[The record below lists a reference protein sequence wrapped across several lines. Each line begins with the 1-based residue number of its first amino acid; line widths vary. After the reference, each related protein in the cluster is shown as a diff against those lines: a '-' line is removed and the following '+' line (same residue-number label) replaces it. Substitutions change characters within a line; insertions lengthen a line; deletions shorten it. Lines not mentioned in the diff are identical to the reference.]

1 MVSVCHLNVNSM
13 KNLLLILLI
22 SVLTQCNTRIIE
34 KPENLIEE
42 DKMIEIIYDLALLD
56 AVKSQNPIYLETNK
70 INPRTYVYKKYSID
84 SLQFVKS
91 NQYYASDVEAYK
103 KIYDKVSQRI
113 ENLKDKTD
121 KSAPVDPD
129 APQIQ

>member
-1 MVSVCHLNVNSM
+1 M

-103 KIYDKVSQRI
+103 KMYDKVSQRI
-113 ENLKDKTD
+113 ENLKDKTG

>member
-42 DKMIEIIYDLALLD
+42 DKMIEIIYDLSLLD

-103 KIYDKVSQRI
+103 KMYDKVSQRI

>member
-56 AVKSQNPIYLETNK
+56 AVKSQNPIYLEMLKPT
-70 INPRTYVYKKYSID
+70 KKCMIK
-84 SLQFVKS
+84 FP
-91 NQYYASDVEAYK
+91 NA
-103 KIYDKVSQRI
+103 
-113 ENLKDKTD
+113 
-121 KSAPVDPD
+121 
-129 APQIQ
+129 